1 MINDQLRK
9 EVIRLRET
17 LKITDEM
24 VKRAAEACYLASYE
38 EPTATRSWDDLC
50 EEYPDAAALY
60 LWDARVALEAALE
73 KEK

>member
-24 VKRAAEACYLASYE
+24 VKRAAEAASYE